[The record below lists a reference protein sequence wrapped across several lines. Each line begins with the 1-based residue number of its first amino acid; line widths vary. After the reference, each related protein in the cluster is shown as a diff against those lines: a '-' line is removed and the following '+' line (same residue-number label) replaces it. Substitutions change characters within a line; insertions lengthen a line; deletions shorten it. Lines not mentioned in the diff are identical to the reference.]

1 MAQTLLLMGFI
12 LEPARTS
19 NILVGGSLR
28 GSGDAR
34 FVAVASIALTWG
46 IAVPLAYLLGL
57 KLGLGLVGV
66 WLAMICD
73 EALRSAMNYW
83 RWHTG
88 VWRNKG
94 VLVTETID
102 AGVAH

>member
-1 MAQTLLLMGFI
+1 LA

-34 FVAVASIALTWG
+34 FVAVASIGLTWG
-46 IAVPLAYLLGL
+46 IAVPLAYVFGL

-73 EALRSAMNYW
+73 EALRSLMNYW

-88 VWRNKG
+88 AWRSKG
-94 VLVTETID
+94 VLAQETTESS
-102 AGVAH
+102 AAR